1 MTSVHTD
8 SDLVPLRQFLKTLEA
23 EAEIAVGGIDPN
35 TREIEILKREIAY
48 LERVQRDGPD
58 DRSKEILLQIAI
70 DYGCFATGGLIPAVD
85 SNDRVADLGRD
96 PLAHDHRADNDQ
108 QNQRDLCPV
117 ELRDRGVELKSDAA
131 CTDQAENR

>member
-1 MTSVHTD
+1 MNFSVRHEVATSFKWKTAFRALVTEYDCDMASVHTD
-8 SDLVPLRQFLKTLEA
+8 SDLVRLRQFLKTLEA

-70 DYGCFATGGLIPAVD
+70 DYGA
-85 SNDRVADLGRD
+85 SR
-96 PLAHDHRADNDQ
+96 RA
-108 QNQRDLCPV
+108 
-117 ELRDRGVELKSDAA
+117 A
-131 CTDQAENR
+131 